1 MRASPN
7 SATTDR
13 PGNLRG
19 ARRKRVLMSG
29 VICDGKGK
37 QVQDCT
43 LRDVSESGA
52 RIGFAR
58 TRLPLGEMFLIDVRA
73 RLAHPA
79 KLVWHNGLEAG
90 ITFTD
95 TIKLSGIADPSL
107 GFLRKLWLERAT
119 R

>member
-1 MRASPN
+1 MWSPPD
-7 SATTDR
+7 STAKHD
-13 PGNLRG
+13 NLRG
-19 ARRKRVLMSG
+19 ARRKRVLMSA
-29 VICDGKGK
+29 VLCDDKGR
-37 QVQDCT
+37 QIQDCT

-58 TRLPLGEMFLIDVRA
+58 TRLPIGDMFLIDIRA
-73 RLAHPA
+73 RVAHHA

-90 ITFTD
+90 IAFTG
-95 TIKLSGIADPSL
+95 TTPLSGDPAL